1 MDQKR
6 RNFLKVAGISTL
18 DGLGATT
25 GLSRLVDGAQSALA
39 STGEVH
45 GDAATQQA
53 GSEQAANNAPCVN
66 RYGMLIDVRK
76 FREDPTLGE
85 RVVRACHT
93 VHNVPHFPDK
103 KDEIKWIWMTRFEN
117 AFPEQPHLYRDQVNE
132 EVQLPIFCNHCD
144 TPPCVRVCP
153 TQATFRNKDGIVMMD
168 FHRCIGCRFCMAGCP
183 YGSRSF
189 NWRDPR
195 PFIDSDHMNKDF
207 PTRTRGVVEK
217 CNFCDERIRKGLQ
230 PACVEA
236 CGDTKAMVFGN
247 LNDPE
252 SEIRQMLKQNHTV
265 QRNPSLGTRPSV
277 FYIL

>member
-18 DGLGATT
+18 AGLGATT
-25 GLSRLVDGAQSALA
+25 GLGRLVDGAQSALA
-39 STGEVH
+39 STGE
-45 GDAATQQA
+45 AAAQQGA
-53 GSEQAANNAPCVN
+53 AEQAASTAPCAN
-66 RYGMLIDVRK
+66 RYGMLVDVRK
-76 FREDPTLGE
+76 FREDPSLGE
-85 RVVRACHT
+85 RVVRACHQA
-93 VHNVPHFPDK
+93 HNVPKFEEK
-103 KDEIKWIWMTRFEN
+103 KDEIKWIWMTNFEN
-117 AFPEQPHLYRDQVNE
+117 AFPEQPHLYRDQITE
-132 EVQLPIFCNHCD
+132 EFQLPIFCNHCD
-144 TPPCVRVCP
+144 NPPCVQVCP
-153 TQATFRNKDGIVMMD
+153 TQATFRNEDGIVMMD

-195 PFIDSDHMNKDF
+195 PFIDSAHMNKDF

-217 CNFCDERIRKGLQ
+217 CNFCDERVRDGLL

-247 LNDPE
+247 LNDPQ
-252 SEIRQMLKQNHTV
+252 SEIRQLLNQHHTV